1 MAEELLS
8 VGLDVGTTTT
18 QFILSRLFVEN
29 TAGGFQIPQMQITE
43 RQLLAKS
50 PVHFTPL
57 LGSQQVDG
65 QGVLSLLQDFY
76 KTAGI
81 TPEQVDTGAAI
92 ITGETSRKEN
102 AAAVLQAV
110 SHMAGDFVSATAG
123 PMLESI
129 LAAKGAGAFGYCKD
143 TGKRVL
149 HMDIGGGTSNL
160 ALIENGELVQT
171 GCMNVGGRLLKFDS
185 TGAVTYV
192 SPVLEGIP
200 VQEPEAVACTLT
212 QALEMAAGLRTST
225 GLLKQ
230 LWTKEAGAVWQIPE
244 APLVISFSGGVA
256 DCIDKPHPEREFG
269 DLGVYL
275 GREIRKSR
283 LCDGEYR
290 LGQETIRATVIGA
303 GCHSASLSGS
313 TVFVKNISLPCKGLP
328 VAVCTRQEQESENL
342 AKIILQKHRELDTP
356 EQFVI
361 YLPGYENPTYAQI
374 KTLAERLAQANL
386 PVYFLCLQ
394 ADMGK
399 AVGQALC
406 LQLPHTPVL
415 SMDGLTLSAGSF
427 LDVGRQVGP
436 AIPVVIKTLVFHP

>member
-129 LAAKGAGAFGYCKD
+129 LAAKGAGAFGYSKD

-361 YLPGYENPTYAQI
+361 CLPGYENPTYAQI

-406 LQLPHTPVL
+406 LQLPHTPIL